1 MKPDLELEKE
11 IYNIFWENLSSDA
24 SSEVTEELVKELI
37 ICIKN
42 KDSIWAVLDDNL
54 THSTLD
60 ELEYESEGLNEL
72 NSLMEN

>member
-37 ICIKN
+37 ICIRN
-42 KDSIWAVLDDNL
+42 KDSIWAVLNDNL
-54 THSTLD
+54 TYYTLD
-60 ELEYESEGLNEL
+60 ELEYESKVINRL